1 MVSDH
6 EKLVARFVELM
17 EGMQFR
23 HWPRQRAP
31 REWTE
36 LDLTMPQVRAVS
48 FLSHGPQRM
57 GAIATHLD
65 VKLSSATS
73 MVGRLVKRGVV
84 ERFQDPYDRRV
95 VACRL
100 TPAGEQALEVF
111 LRFGRMKAES
121 LARVLA
127 TDELRQVV
135 PALLVLNEAT
145 IRLESHA
152 QETSEE
158 AVTQAAAGATGER

>member
-1 MVSDH
+1 MVSDY

-17 EGMQFR
+17 EGIR
-23 HWPRQRAP
+23 SRPGQRAP

-73 MVGRLVKRGVV
+73 MVGRLVKRGLL
-84 ERFQDPYDRRV
+84 ERFQEPHDRRI

-100 TPAGEQALEVF
+100 TPAGEQALEGF
-111 LRFGRMKAES
+111 QRFGRMKAES
-121 LARVLA
+121 LARVLG

-145 IRLESHA
+145 ARLDSRP

-158 AVTQAAAGATGER
+158 AVTPAAAGATGER